1 MNTSLRQK
9 NPNAS
14 SHRWIKHTKR
24 QPSTPMYGRLYHY
37 AGNNPVCY
45 IDPDGRFERDWANGQ
60 LIAQEG
66 DVWKDNKTL
75 PVGER
80 VGCVLWSISTDGTG
94 ADINA
99 FPDVWVDDCFNACDE
114 FGNVLQINMH
124 NAAEQFCHFSDFFI
138 VAGHGNEP
146 PYKTGMFGAEG
157 KSVIAPKLLADAIK
171 NHPNY
176 TPGQQILLVS
186 CFTGRDHSEKYGIN
200 YAQALAN
207 ALGKGAVVWAPAQA
221 VIVGSD
227 GNYEIEQNDNHVN
240 DWQKFIGE

>member
-1 MNTSLRQK
+1 MNAPYRQR

-14 SHRWIKHTKR
+14 SRSWIKYTKR
-24 QPSTPMYGRLYHY
+24 QPCAPMYGRLYHY
-37 AGNNPVCY
+37 AGNNPVRY

-124 NAAEQFCHFSDFFI
+124 NA
-138 VAGHGNEP
+138 
-146 PYKTGMFGAEG
+146 AEG